1 MVCNVC
7 YNSSEHENNTQDQLS
22 KIWKVLMNCAIMGE
36 FRYTTP
42 LAPNGS
48 TRLFDVPPIISH
60 VITFL
65 SWNCQQ
71 KSALGFDLKA
81 LKDS

>member
-1 MVCNVC
+1 MYVTTPVNMNII
-7 YNSSEHENNTQDQLS
+7 YMSNFS
-22 KIWKVLMNCAIMGE
+22 KIWKFLKNCAMMGE

-65 SWNCQQ
+65 PITPLLNS
-71 KSALGFDLKA
+71 
-81 LKDS
+81 